1 VNEDITRSIA
11 AIKVGLCGDAEHD
24 AAPEVIA
31 RIANEVYAQDVMA
44 LVVTHLGKLEFE
56 VSFPPA
62 GRFVGIQADWQAR
75 KDVGTV
81 YGALLRRTI
90 SDRSPTVEH
99 LSSRPD
105 ILFSALKGYVGSEV
119 HIVWTTEAD
128 RAGIEIQK
136 SL

>member
-1 VNEDITRSIA
+1 MNEDITRSIS

-31 RIANEVYAQDVMA
+31 QIANEVYAQDIMS
-44 LVVTHLGKLEFE
+44 LVVTHIGKLEFE
-56 VSFPPA
+56 VSHQSLCSPEP
-62 GRFVGIQADWQAR
+62 GIELMRQAR

-105 ILFSALKGYVGSEV
+105 ILFAALKG
-119 HIVWTTEAD
+119 
-128 RAGIEIQK
+128 
-136 SL
+136 